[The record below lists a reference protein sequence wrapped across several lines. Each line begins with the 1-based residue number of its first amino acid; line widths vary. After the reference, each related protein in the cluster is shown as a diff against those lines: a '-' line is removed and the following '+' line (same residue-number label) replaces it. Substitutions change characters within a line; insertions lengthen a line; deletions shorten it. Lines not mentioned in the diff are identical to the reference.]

1 MVWSGMIG
9 LQKYKI
15 GNGFT
20 TCDLSSGHI
29 ITMTS
34 LVTPTVQHAFD
45 TFSRFFRESPGVF
58 LVPDKGQQKPLVSFV
73 EVPPVQSCHDDY
85 LTI

>member
-1 MVWSGMIG
+1 MIG

-45 TFSRFFRESPGVF
+45 TFSRFFREAPGVF
-58 LVPDKGQQKPLVSFV
+58 LVPDKGQQEPLVSFV

>member
-1 MVWSGMIG
+1 MIG

-34 LVTPTVQHAFD
+34 LVTPTVQHALD
-45 TFSRFFRESPGVF
+45 TFSRFFISGGEKEASTAASVLLHILIQRCDIYIKENIYV
-58 LVPDKGQQKPLVSFV
+58 L
-73 EVPPVQSCHDDY
+73 H
-85 LTI
+85 